1 MIKRRESEWLAKR
14 IVFSRHDFEGSSLK
28 AINSYKLCYS
38 VDKKAHMIEK
48 NNGKRIAEMKQMLTF
63 VDEKKRS
70 IKLVIG
76 LEGIFDSDRIE

>member
-1 MIKRRESEWLAKR
+1 
-14 IVFSRHDFEGSSLK
+14 
-28 AINSYKLCYS
+28 
-38 VDKKAHMIEK
+38 MIEK
-48 NNGKRIAEMKQMLTF
+48 NNRKRIAEMKQMLTF